1 MCSPVES
8 QLAVDRE
15 VHSDDG
21 FIQIRGARTHNLKN
35 VNVDIP
41 RNKFVVI
48 TGVSG
53 SGKSSL
59 AFDTLLAEGQRQ
71 YIESLSVY
79 ARQFCA
85 QMQRPD
91 VDRIDGLQPTIA
103 IDQRPGVQN
112 PRSTVATV
120 TEIYDYLR
128 LLMARLGEVHC
139 PKCDARISQQTPAEI
154 EALIEAL
161 PEETRVMVLAP
172 LIRGRKGSH
181 TEIFERIRKAGFVRA
196 RVDGQTYLLEDVPPL
211 VSKKT
216 HDVEAVIDR
225 VVVRKGIKAR
235 LGESVRLALKHGDG
249 VLVIS
254 YQTPDKR
261 ARAENKTDTTDWQL
275 DVYNTRYACPR
286 CQASIAEIEPRTFS
300 FNSPHG
306 ACPTCSGLGAS
317 EGFDPDLVLPDDSLS
332 LGNGAIFPWR
342 GGSAGAKKRQR
353 QLLADFCASAK
364 VDIDQPLKTWPGI
377 RREQL
382 LHGDGKKFPGLLPH
396 LEMDYAGSRSETTR
410 DRLEAYRSAVA
421 CSDCQGHRLCPEA
434 IACRFQGMAIH
445 EVTALTVHQAVKFF
459 DGVEFSCDEKPI
471 GEPVLRE
478 INRRLVFLEK
488 VGADYLTLDRTADTL
503 SGGETQR
510 VRLATGIG
518 SGLVG
523 VLYLLDEP
531 SIGLHPRDNNRLIAA
546 LRELQQQGNSVV
558 VVEHD
563 EAVMRQADEII
574 DMGPGAGLL
583 GGQVVA
589 QAPSEQFALNPR
601 SLTAEYLSGKRVVP
615 IPGKRR
621 LPDKKRLLSLEGAT
635 TNNLHN
641 VSISF
646 PLGLFTCV
654 TGVSG
659 SGKSSLVIETLG
671 RALAQRLHG
680 ASSKPGPYRRLR
692 GVSLLDRAIRVD
704 QAPIGRTPRSNAA
717 TYTGVFDEVRKVFAS
732 TRQAK
737 QRGYKIGR
745 FSFNVK
751 GGRCD
756 ACQGQGLQKIEMNFL
771 PDLFVTCEVC
781 RGTRFNRQTLSI
793 KYRGHS
799 IAEALEM
806 SVEEA
811 VEFFANHA
819 SIHRLLCSLADVGL
833 GYLALGQPST
843 TLSGGEAQRI
853 KLATELGRSQS
864 SHAMYILDEPT
875 TGLHTDDIGRL
886 LVVLQRLVDQGNS
899 VVVIEHNLDV
909 IKSADWVI
917 DMGPEGG
924 AEGGDIVVEGPP
936 EEVVQ
941 CAASH
946 TGSFLRN
953 AIAGRMN

>member
-1 MCSPVES
+1 MCPPASS
-8 QLAVDRE
+8 QSAVDRE
-15 VHSDDG
+15 VRFNDG
-21 FIQIRGARTHNLKN
+21 FTQIRGARTHNLKN
-35 VNVDIP
+35 IDVDIP

-79 ARQFCA
+79 ARQFCG

-139 PKCDARISQQTPAEI
+139 PECDAPISQQTPAEI
-154 EALIEAL
+154 EALITAL

-172 LIRGRKGSH
+172 LICGRKGSH
-181 TEIFERIRKAGFVRA
+181 PEIFEKIRKAGFVRA
-196 RVDGQTYLLEDVPPL
+196 RIDGQTYLLEDVPPL
-211 VSKKT
+211 ASQKT
-216 HDVEAVIDR
+216 HDIEAVIDR
-225 VVVRKGIKAR
+225 LIIRNGIKTR
-235 LGESVRLALKHGDG
+235 LEESIRLALKHGEG

-254 YQTPDKR
+254 YQTPDDRTGVK
-261 ARAENKTDTTDWQL
+261 NKTDTTNWQQK
-275 DVYNTRYACPR
+275 VYNTRYACPK

-317 EGFDPDLVLPDDSLS
+317 EGFDPDLVLPDNSLA
-332 LGNGAIFPWR
+332 LANGAISPWKR
-342 GGSAGAKKRQR
+342 GSAAAKKQRQ
-353 QLLADFCASAK
+353 QLLADFCGLAK
-364 VDIDQPLKTWPGI
+364 VEMDQPLETWPDVG
-377 RREQL
+377 RRQL
-382 LHGDGKKFPGLLPH
+382 LYGDGKNFPGLLGH
-396 LEMDYAGSRSETTR
+396 LEMDYAGTRSETAR
-410 DRLEAYRSAVA
+410 ERLEAYRSSVP

-445 EVTALTVHQAVKFF
+445 EVTALTVRQAEKFF
-459 DGVEFSCDEKPI
+459 EGVELSCDEKPI

-478 INRRLVFLEK
+478 INRRLAFLIK

-503 SGGETQR
+503 SGGEMQR

-546 LRELQQQGNSVV
+546 LRELQQQGNSVI

-563 EAVMRQADEII
+563 EAVMREADEII
-574 DMGPGAGLL
+574 DIGPGAGLL
-583 GGQVVA
+583 GGKVVA
-589 QAPSEQFALNPR
+589 QAPSDQFILDSK
-601 SLTAEYLSGKRVVP
+601 SLTAEYLSGKRVIPVP
-615 IPGKRR
+615 RKRR
-621 LPDKKRLLSLEGAT
+621 LPDKSRRLLLEGAT
-635 TNNLHN
+635 ANNLKN
-641 VSISF
+641 VTTSF
-646 PLGLFTCV
+646 PLECFTCV

-680 ASSKPGPYRRLR
+680 ASSKPGPYRSLR
-692 GVSLLDRAIRVD
+692 GVSLVDRAIRVD

-717 TYTGVFDEVRKVFAS
+717 TYTGLFDEVRKVFAG

-751 GGRCD
+751 GGRCE

-771 PDLFVTCEVC
+771 PDLFVTCDVC
-781 RGTRFNRQTLSI
+781 RGTRFNRQTLSV

-799 IAEALEM
+799 IAEALAM
-806 SVEEA
+806 SVAEA

-833 GYLALGQPST
+833 GYLTLGQPST
-843 TLSGGEAQRI
+843 MLSGGEAQRI

-909 IKSADWVI
+909 IKSADWII

-924 AEGGDIVVEGPP
+924 AKGGDVVVEGAPD
-936 EEVVQ
+936 EVIE

-946 TGSFLRN
+946 TGRFLRDV
-953 AIAGRMN
+953 IA